1 MVTAGSDSGRGR
13 DGYCWRIRVLEY
25 ARIRLDDPRR
35 ACNGRRLWI
44 QGVQV
49 TARVAYGSSSFEH
62 MVFGGG
68 RRANDDLVV
77 EVISRVA
84 ALLLIVAI
92 SPLLL
97 AIALLVWC
105 CDGGPVFFGHYR
117 VGRHG
122 VLFRCWKFR
131 TMARDA
137 DASLSQLLATDPVAR
152 GEWEEQRKLTTDPRV
167 TRLGNFLRRS
177 SLDELPQ
184 LFNVLC
190 GEMVFVGPRPITC
203 EELQKY
209 GSARWH
215 YLSVPPGITG
225 LWQVSGRNRLT
236 YPERIQMDRV
246 YVESRDLLGDMRI
259 LLRTFGVVLRQEG
272 Q

>member
-1 MVTAGSDSGRGR
+1 
-13 DGYCWRIRVLEY
+13 
-25 ARIRLDDPRR
+25 
-35 ACNGRRLWI
+35 
-44 QGVQV
+44 
-49 TARVAYGSSSFEH
+49 

-68 RRANDDLVV
+68 RRAIEDLIVG
-77 EVISRVA
+77 VISRIV

-97 AIALLVWC
+97 GIALLVWC
-105 CDGGPVFFGHYR
+105 CDGAPVFFGHYR

-122 VLFRCWKFR
+122 ALFRCWKFR
-131 TMARDA
+131 TMARDG
-137 DASLSQLLATDPVAR
+137 DASLFQLLANDPVAR
-152 GEWEEQRKLTTDPRV
+152 SEWEEQRKLSSDPRV

-184 LFNVLC
+184 LFNVVR

-215 YLSVPPGITG
+215 YLSVSPGITG
-225 LWQVSGRNRLT
+225 LWQVSGRNRLS
-236 YPERIQMDRV
+236 YGERIHMDRQ
-246 YVESRDLLGDMRI
+246 YVESRGLLSDLRI
-259 LLRTFGVVLRQEG
+259 LLRTFGVVVRQEG
-272 Q
+272 L